1 MPITPPL
8 DRIPAIPSKLVGI
21 INKQLSVQLNTLTD
35 SVSKTLQASIK
46 IPKGAKCNDPEIQ
59 RIKNL
64 LDSLSKQIQDL
75 NKLIPVINQVNTVV
89 KTAATVAQAIK
100 AAQLL
105 NPITGPAALAA
116 ELLLVQNMTIL
127 NAVQA
132 SSQLET
138 IPNQLQSTLKGISVD
153 IAQSLLNFSNVCNNE
168 SFQFAEV
175 VGAELDKLRDSS
187 GKWRLISGT
196 GEGGTPAGSPPNL
209 ESPYTDSFGSTWI
222 WIDNSGLE
230 SEFYQ
235 TKNVQQEDIDER
247 NDLIQQLIETQTD
260 LLTSLQEAPS
270 QVYNQ
275 SGTPDP
281 ELGKPGDYYVDTEN
295 KIIYGPKV
303 SRTEWP
309 QGVNY

>member
-46 IPKGAKCNDPEIQ
+46 IPKGAKCNDPELQ

-75 NKLIPVINQVNTVV
+75 NKLIPVINQVNTVI
-89 KTAATVAQAIK
+89 KTAATAAQAIK

-105 NPITGPAALAA
+105 NPVTGPAALAA

-153 IAQSLLNFSNVCNNE
+153 IAQALLNFSNVCNNE
-168 SFQFAEV
+168 SFQFPSSINS
-175 VGAELDKLRDSS
+175 ELN
-187 GKWRLISGT
+187 
-196 GEGGTPAGSPPNL
+196 NL
-209 ESPYTDSFGSTWI
+209 NNTFG
-222 WIDNSGLE
+222 DALN